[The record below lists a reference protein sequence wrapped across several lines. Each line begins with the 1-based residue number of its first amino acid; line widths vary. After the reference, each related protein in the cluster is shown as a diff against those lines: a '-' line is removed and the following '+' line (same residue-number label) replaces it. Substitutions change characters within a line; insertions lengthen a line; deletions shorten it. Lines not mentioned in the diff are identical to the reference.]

1 MIRNSYQ
8 EIDPPIVWQVDYNTE
23 RLVRRLK
30 TECSGEKK
38 KTENRFKIICVYVS
52 QLVIPDSL

>member
-8 EIDPPIVWQVDYNTE
+8 EIDPPIVWQVDYNME

-30 TECSGEKK
+30 TECSGERRKLR
-38 KTENRFKIICVYVS
+38 TDSRSYVCMS
-52 QLVIPDSL
+52 VS